1 MPGVT
6 QLEVDLARQLAVFF
20 GVGRVEVVEIHQ
32 EVGEIP
38 AVLCLNGGNQLLGGD
53 AFLLGAQHDGRP
65 MGVVCT
71 DIHALVAAMLL
82 EAHPHVCL
90 DVLEH
95 MAKVNG
101 TIGIGQGAGDE
112 NLTWLGHGGSATFFG
127 YLR

>member
-1 MPGVT
+1 M
-6 QLEVDLARQLAVFF
+6 
-20 GVGRVEVVEIHQ
+20 GRVEVVEVHQ
-32 EVGEIP
+32 EVGEV
-38 AVLCLNGGNQLLGGD
+38 ATVLGLDGGNQLLGGD
-53 AFLLGAQHDGRP
+53 AFLFGAQHDGRTV
-65 MGVVCT
+65 GVVRA
-71 DIHALVAAMLL
+71 DIHALVAAMFL